1 MYNILISGMVP
12 QFLEEPESMAVAPQS
27 SVTLPCKVRDP
38 KSTVVRWKFNGDFVK
53 ENDAKKFQING
64 TDLYIENFKHR
75 RRVES
80 NEGIYQ
86 CIARNEAGSLAS
98 KPARL
103 SKAGKYWYNLINN
116 KVCFFFFFWL
126 WDYFCTKSNNH

>member
-116 KVCFFFFFWL
+116 KVFFFFFFWL

>member
-1 MYNILISGMVP
+1 MVP

-27 SVTLPCKVRDP
+27 SVTLPCKVTDT

-53 ENDAKKFQING
+53 ANNARRFQMNG
-64 TDLYIENFKHR
+64 TNLYIQKFKHR
-75 RRVES
+75 RKPES

-86 CIARNEAGSLAS
+86 CIATNEAGSLAS

-103 SKAGKYWYNLINN
+103 SKAGKKN
-116 KVCFFFFFWL
+116 
-126 WDYFCTKSNNH
+126 

>member
-1 MYNILISGMVP
+1 MVP

-27 SVTLPCKVRDP
+27 SVTLPCKVTDT

-53 ENDAKKFQING
+53 TNNARRFQVNG
-64 TDLYIENFKHR
+64 TNLYIQKFKHR
-75 RRVES
+75 RKQES

-86 CIARNEAGSLAS
+86 CIATNEAGSLAS

-103 SKAGKYWYNLINN
+103 SKAGKKNLIVHSERQNG
-116 KVCFFFFFWL
+116 
-126 WDYFCTKSNNH
+126 